1 MKTET
6 QSSPELTRVCELI
19 KDMRVVML
27 TTLEDNGDLA
37 SRPMTALEMD
47 ASGAIWFFTDIRSTK
62 VAQLRRVNLAC
73 ADTDSATYLSL
84 SGHGKIIADAEH
96 IKALWSPMAKPW
108 FPDGPDSEHL
118 VLLKFVPSAAE
129 YWDAPSSKMVRLFA
143 LAASIVSGKPVGM
156 GEHDSFPDLTRR
168 TPQPLV
174 G

>member
-6 QSSPELTRVCELI
+6 QSSIELTRVCELI

-27 TTLEDNGDLA
+27 TTLDDSGHLA

-62 VAQLRRVNLAC
+62 VAQLGKVNLAC
-73 ADTDSATYLSL
+73 ADADSATYLSL
-84 SGHGKIIADAEH
+84 SGRGEISGDAEH

-108 FPDGPDSEHL
+108 FPDGPDSENL
-118 VLLKFVPSAAE
+118 VLLKFVPTTAE

-156 GEHDSFPDLTRR
+156 GEHDSFSNLT
-168 TPQPLV
+168 
-174 G
+174 GSAK

>member
-6 QSSPELTRVCELI
+6 QSGPERSRVCELI

-27 TTLEDNGDLA
+27 TTLEDNGDLV

-47 ASGAIWFFTDIRSTK
+47 AAGAIWFFTDIRSTK
-62 VAQLRRVNLAC
+62 VAQLRKVNLAC
-73 ADTDSATYLSL
+73 TDTDSATYLSL
-84 SGHGKIIADAEH
+84 SGRGEIIADAEH
-96 IKALWSPMAKPW
+96 IKALWSPTAKPW
-108 FPDGPDSEHL
+108 FPDGPDSENL

-129 YWDAPSSKMVRLFA
+129 YWDAPSSKMVRCFA

-156 GEHDSFPDLTRR
+156 GDHDGFPDLTRS

>member
-6 QSSPELTRVCELI
+6 QSSLELTRVCELI

-27 TTLEDNGDLA
+27 TTVDDAGDLV

-47 ASGAIWFFTDIRSTK
+47 ATGAIWFFTDIRSTK
-62 VAQLRRVNLAC
+62 VAQLRKVNLAC

-84 SGHGKIIADAEH
+84 SGHAEISGDATH
-96 IKALWSPMAKPW
+96 IKELWSPMAKPW
-108 FPDGPDSEHL
+108 FPDGPDSENL

-143 LAASIVSGKPVGM
+143 LAASIVAGKPVGM
-156 GEHDSFPDLTRR
+156 GEHDNFPNLTRSAKQSR
-168 TPQPLV
+168 V
-174 G
+174 S